1 MQGTTAAFDF
11 SALGKLIVITGPTA
25 VGKTDLC
32 IRLAQLFG
40 APIVNADS
48 RQIYR
53 EMSIGTARPDEG
65 ELSKAEFYLTGSL
78 SVNDY
83 YSAARYEQDAL
94 RLLSEL
100 FKTKE
105 YVILS
110 GGSMM
115 YVDAV
120 VKGIDDIPT
129 VPDVI
134 RAEMKRR
141 LEAEG
146 LEALCEELQRLDP
159 EYHSIADLKNP
170 RRVLHALE
178 ICHSTGRTYTSFR
191 VRAPKPR
198 PFDVIK
204 IGLNIPRPQ
213 LFDRINRRVDK
224 MIAAG
229 LVEEA
234 RGLYPLRELT
244 ALNTVGYNEMFRY
257 FDGELTLPV
266 AIERMKKN
274 TRVYA
279 KKQLTWYKRDEEMAW
294 FSPEDFD
301 KIVDYIKNSPART
314 VSQASKNSIFQTL

>member
-1 MQGTTAAFDF
+1 M
-11 SALGKLIVITGPTA
+11 
-25 VGKTDLC
+25 GKTDLC

-53 EMSIGTARPDEG
+53 EMRIGTARPGEE
-65 ELSKAEFYLTGSL
+65 ELSKAEFYFTGSL
-78 SVNDY
+78 SVRDY
-83 YSAARYEQDAL
+83 YSAARYEQDAM
-94 RLLSEL
+94 RILSQL
-100 FKTKE
+100 FKTRE

-129 VPDVI
+129 VPDGI

-146 LEALCEELQRLDP
+146 LEALCAELQRLDP
-159 EYHSIADLKNP
+159 EYHAVADLKNP

-178 ICHSTGRTYTSFR
+178 ICHSTGKTYTSFR

-198 PFDVIK
+198 PFGVVK

-234 RGLYPLRELT
+234 RGLYPLRGLT

-279 KKQLTWYKRDEEMAW
+279 KKQLTWYKRDGEMAW
-294 FSPEDFD
+294 FSPDDFD
-301 KIVDYIKNSPART
+301 GIVAYIKNSSSAT
-314 VSQASKNSIFQTL
+314 VS

>member
-1 MQGTTAAFDF
+1 M
-11 SALGKLIVITGPTA
+11 
-25 VGKTDLC
+25 GKTDLC
-32 IRLAQLFG
+32 IRLAHLFS

-48 RQIYR
+48 RQVYR
-53 EMSIGTARPDEG
+53 EMKIGTARPDEA
-65 ELSKAEFYLTGSL
+65 ELAQARFYFVGNL
-78 SVNDY
+78 SITDY

-94 RLLSEL
+94 RLLAEL
-100 FKTKE
+100 FRTND

-129 VPDVI
+129 VPNDI
-134 RAEMKRR
+134 RAEMKQR

-146 LEALCEELQRLDP
+146 LEALGDELKRLDP
-159 EYHSIADLKNP
+159 EYHAIVDLKNP

-191 VRAPKPR
+191 VRAHKPR
-198 PFDVIK
+198 PFNIVK
-204 IGLNIPRPQ
+204 IGLNIPRPR
-213 LFDRINRRVDK
+213 LFERVNSRVDK
-224 MIAAG
+224 MIAEG
-229 LVEEA
+229 LVDEA
-234 RGLYPLRELT
+234 RGLYPQRGLT

-257 FDGELTLPV
+257 FDGEMTLPV

-279 KKQLTWYKRDEEMAW
+279 KKQLTWYKRDEEMTW
-294 FSPEDFD
+294 FSPDDFD
-301 KIVDYIKNSPART
+301 SIAEYIKSKSVPAVR
-314 VSQASKNSIFQTL
+314 